1 MRNSAEGGWRL
12 LQQQAVSVLAV
23 DGQVDF
29 RAVVGQQQGL
39 AAVLQQG
46 IDRNTAH
53 RAGGV
58 GADGLEHDGLYAIRS
73 HGLQCL
79 KGAGQAGTVL
89 LCGVGYGVVLTGLIK
104 QHLRAGKVDDVEL
117 GGAHIVLGGVLG
129 VSGRVGLRGGRFR
142 LHRGRFRSRF
152 RLHRG
157 GVRSRFRSRF
167 RFLQF
172 GQHLIVHGRAAG
184 HTALI
189 VNVALML
196 QRGLYLLLLVVQL
209 PCMGGVGGKLTGV
222 AVVFQPLGI
231 VQGVVPF
238 AADDF
243 MQIIPAIIV
252 CFDFFACLFRGRIS
266 EQVQNDRTG
275 FAKFGASVCIVL
287 DLFVIFYRSIALSDG
302 CRIAAGGISVD
313 DSIASACVDVKNKI
327 CVCTI
332 IGILIA
338 NSRNIR
344 GRVLEVTFIDDI
356 QGAAQ
361 DIDGGGKRM
370 ADRGR
375 NVTPRTDCRTITG
388 TNCGNICLVTDGNVR
403 VEVFRVIKLSAAANC
418 DAIIVGLCCNGGI
431 L

>member
-1 MRNSAEGGWRL
+1 MKEKPQKAPECASEAFCGFGIFRTSAKMRNSAEGGWRL

-29 RAVVGQQQGL
+29 SAVVGQQQGL

-46 IDRNTAH
+46 IDRDTAH

-58 GADGLEHDGLYAIRS
+58 GADGLEHDGLYAILS

-89 LCGVGYGVVLTGLIK
+89 LCGVGHGVVLTGLIK

-117 GGAHIVLGGVLG
+117 GGAHIVLGGALG
-129 VSGRVGLRGGRFR
+129 VSGRVG
-142 LHRGRFRSRF
+142 
-152 RLHRG
+152 LHRG

-167 RFLQF
+167 RFQF
-172 GQHLIVHGRAAG
+172 GQHLIVQGLAAG

-196 QRGLYLLLLVVQL
+196 QRGLYPLLRVVHL
-209 PCMGGVGGKLTGV
+209 PCMVGVGGKLTGV

-243 MQIIPAIIV
+243 MQIIPVIID
-252 CFDFFACLFRGRIS
+252 CFDFFAFLFRGRIS
-266 EQVQNDRTG
+266 EQVQNDRTV

-287 DLFVIFYRSIALSDG
+287 DLFVIFFKSISFSDG

-327 CVCTI
+327 RVCVSTT
-332 IGILIA
+332 GTLIA

-344 GRVLEVTFIDDI
+344 SVMVVPSIDDI

-361 DIDGGGKRM
+361 DIDGGGK
-370 ADRGR
+370 G
-375 NVTPRTDCRTITG
+375 
-388 TNCGNICLVTDGNVR
+388 
-403 VEVFRVIKLSAAANC
+403 
-418 DAIIVGLCCNGGI
+418 
-431 L
+431 

>member
-1 MRNSAEGGWRL
+1 M
-12 LQQQAVSVLAV
+12 V
-23 DGQVDF
+23 
-29 RAVVGQQQGL
+29 
-39 AAVLQQG
+39 
-46 IDRNTAH
+46 
-53 RAGGV
+53 
-58 GADGLEHDGLYAIRS
+58 
-73 HGLQCL
+73 
-79 KGAGQAGTVL
+79 
-89 LCGVGYGVVLTGLIK
+89 
-104 QHLRAGKVDDVEL
+104 
-117 GGAHIVLGGVLG
+117 
-129 VSGRVGLRGGRFR
+129 
-142 LHRGRFRSRF
+142 
-152 RLHRG
+152 
-157 GVRSRFRSRF
+157 
-167 RFLQF
+167 
-172 GQHLIVHGRAAG
+172 
-184 HTALI
+184 
-189 VNVALML
+189 
-196 QRGLYLLLLVVQL
+196 
-209 PCMGGVGGKLTGV
+209 GVGGKLTGE

-231 VQGVVPF
+231 VQGVVLF

-243 MQIIPAIIV
+243 MQIIPAIMV

-266 EQVQNDRTG
+266 EQVQNDRTV

-287 DLFVIFYRSIALSDG
+287 DLFVIFFKSIALSDG
-302 CRIAAGGISVD
+302 CRIAAGGIGVD

-344 GRVLEVTFIDDI
+344 GVMVVPSIDDI

-375 NVTPRTDCRTITG
+375 NVTPRTDCRVPTG
-388 TNCGNICLVTDGNVR
+388 TNCGNICSVADGNVR

>member
-1 MRNSAEGGWRL
+1 
-12 LQQQAVSVLAV
+12 
-23 DGQVDF
+23 
-29 RAVVGQQQGL
+29 
-39 AAVLQQG
+39 
-46 IDRNTAH
+46 
-53 RAGGV
+53 
-58 GADGLEHDGLYAIRS
+58 
-73 HGLQCL
+73 
-79 KGAGQAGTVL
+79 
-89 LCGVGYGVVLTGLIK
+89 
-104 QHLRAGKVDDVEL
+104 
-117 GGAHIVLGGVLG
+117 
-129 VSGRVGLRGGRFR
+129 
-142 LHRGRFRSRF
+142 
-152 RLHRG
+152 
-157 GVRSRFRSRF
+157 
-167 RFLQF
+167 
-172 GQHLIVHGRAAG
+172 
-184 HTALI
+184 
-189 VNVALML
+189 
-196 QRGLYLLLLVVQL
+196 
-209 PCMGGVGGKLTGV
+209 MGGVGGKLTGV

-231 VQGVVPF
+231 VQGIVPF

-243 MQIIPAIIV
+243 MQIIPAIMV

-266 EQVQNDRTG
+266 EQVQNDRTI

-287 DLFVIFYRSIALSDG
+287 DLFVIFFKSIALSDG
-302 CRIAAGGISVD
+302 CRIAAGGIGVD

-344 GRVLEVTFIDDI
+344 GVMVVPSIDDI

-375 NVTPRTDCRTITG
+375 NVTPRTDCRVPTG
-388 TNCGNICLVTDGNVR
+388 TNCGNICSVADGNVR